1 MNAGNKA
8 ACGRDIVSIRDAA
21 WVLGVGQ
28 PAVCRA
34 IRRGVLPVA
43 RRRGRVGVP
52 AVALAGLLCPDG
64 DPPDSAGPGTPGT
77 DTATSHTGTHH
88 DHEDDDHGD
97 DGPEDYG
104 SGVVAGRPGGA
115 S

>member
-34 IRRGVLPVA
+34 IRRGVLPLA

-64 DPPDSAGPGTPGT
+64 GPPDCRAWNAWHGYG
-77 DTATSHTGTHH
+77 DESHR
-88 DHEDDDHGD
+88 
-97 DGPEDYG
+97 DGP
-104 SGVVAGRPGGA
+104 RPRG
-115 S
+115 

>member
-34 IRRGVLPVA
+34 IRRGVLPLA

-64 DPPDSAGPGTPGT
+64 GPPDSAGPGTPGT

-97 DGPEDYG
+97 DDHGDYG

>member
-28 PAVCRA
+28 PAVSGA
-34 IRRGVLPVA
+34 IRRGVLPLA

-88 DHEDDDHGD
+88 DHGDDDHEDDDHGD
-97 DGPEDYG
+97 YG
-104 SGVVAGRPGGA
+104 GGVVAGRPGGA